1 MSASEFALKHCGCT
15 FRARE
20 TRERLSEQ
28 QREAGGEERRGGGGG
43 EIVHH
48 SFLLLRQPN
57 VFSRQGKEEKT
68 GVLCR
73 KIRKNQLPPHAFV

>member
-28 QREAGGEERRGGGGG
+28 QREAGGEEGEEGGGRLCITHFYCCG
-43 EIVHH
+43 
-48 SFLLLRQPN
+48 SLM
-57 VFSRQGKEEKT
+57 FSVGRGKR
-68 GVLCR
+68 R
-73 KIRKNQLPPHAFV
+73 KL